1 VKVLWVGDAVVST
14 GFSRCT
20 HAACDSLFLAGHE
33 PHVLGINF
41 HGDPTDYSYKVYPA
55 IQPFDHGKDA
65 FGVNRLPFLVDRIRP
80 DVICLL
86 NDPWNAPAY
95 TAILDS
101 YFKDEPSIIPP
112 VCAWL
117 AVDAKNI
124 HGRPLNRLDH
134 VMVWTKFAENELRVG
149 GYEGSMSIVPL
160 GVDHGTFYPRDK
172 VESRKVVFE
181 ALSQPLP
188 DNAFI
193 VGVVGRLQLRKR
205 VDLAI
210 QAFAYWIKRFNV
222 PNSYLYLHLAPT
234 GDTGCNIRSLTRYY
248 GIEGRVLISEPHIG
262 HGVEEAVLPFIYSSF
277 DISLTATQGEGWGLC
292 QLESLACGVP
302 VIAPDWS
309 ALGKDGWGGDAIFRI
324 PCNST
329 ALTAPMNSLAYTIG
343 GVPDCEKIVQALDT
357 FYVSSAARDLYRQRG
372 LACAAQFSW
381 QRTGAMVVS
390 ELEGVVERHRASLAA
405 SSTDRPEVVDS
416 PPIEALDPVEALTL
430 EALQAQQQ

>member
-1 VKVLWVGDAVVST
+1 VAKYTILWSGDANCST
-14 GFSRCT
+14 GFARCT
-20 HAACDSLFLAGHE
+20 HAACDALHAAGHDVK
-33 PHVLGINF
+33 VLGLNF
-41 HGDPTDYSYKVYPA
+41 YGDPTPYPYD
-55 IQPFDHGKDA
+55 IFPCVQPLDHGKDN

-101 YFKDEPSIIPP
+101 YFKDEPSLIPP
-112 VCAWL
+112 ICAWL

-134 VMVWTKFAENELRVG
+134 VMVWTEFAENELRAG

-205 VDLAI
+205 IDLAI

-222 PNSYLYLHLAPT
+222 PNAYLYLHLAPT

-262 HGVEEAVLPFIYSSF
+262 HGVEESVLPLIYSSF
-277 DISLTATQGEGWGLC
+277 DVSLTATQGEGWGLC

-343 GVPDCEKIVQALDT
+343 GVPDCESMVQALDF
-357 FYVSSAARDLYRQRG
+357 FYTQPHLGNLYRKRG

-390 ELEGVVERHRASLAA
+390 ELEGVVGRNSAA
-405 SSTDRPEVVDS
+405 KMTSSTLETEVVDS
-416 PPIEALDPVEALTL
+416 LPTEALEAPH
-430 EALQAQQQ
+430 